1 MTSTNHRNANHEIE
15 PLFLERWSP
24 RAFTAEEIGRDE
36 LLRLFEAARWAP
48 SGYNAQP
55 WRFIYA
61 RRGDTNWDRLLG
73 LLIPFNASWAK
84 QAAALVAVVSKPT
97 LLPPGKEQEVANY
110 SHSFDAGAAW
120 ALLALQASQLGW
132 QAHGMSGFD
141 HARAAAE
148 LGLPEGY
155 RPEAIVA
162 IGRPGDRSSLPEGLQ
177 ARERPSQREPIESF
191 VFEGVYAG

>member
-1 MTSTNHRNANHEIE
+1 MTRTNHRKADHEIDG
-15 PLFLERWSP
+15 LFLARWSP
-24 RAFTAEEIGRDE
+24 RAFSADEISREE
-36 LLRLFEAARWAP
+36 LFRLFEAARWAP

-61 RRGDTNWDRLLG
+61 RRGDAHWQRLLG

-84 QAAALVAVVSKPT
+84 DAAALVAVVSKPT
-97 LLPPGKEQEVANY
+97 LRPAGKTEDVANY

-120 ALLALQASQLGW
+120 ALLALQASLLGW

-141 HARAAAE
+141 HARAGTE

-155 RPEAIVA
+155 RPEALVA
-162 IGRPGDRSSLPEGLQ
+162 IGKPGDKSQLPEGLQ
-177 ARERPSQREPIESF
+177 ARETPSQRDPIQNL
-191 VFEGVYAG
+191 VFEGVFSG

>member
-1 MTSTNHRNANHEIE
+1 MTSKNHRKADHEIDE
-15 PLFLERWSP
+15 LFLARWSP
-24 RAFTAEEIGRDE
+24 RAFSADEISRDE
-36 LLRLFEAARWAP
+36 LFRLFEAARWAP

-61 RRGDTNWDRLLG
+61 RRGDAHWQRLLG

-84 QAAALVAVVSKPT
+84 DAAALVAVVSKPT
-97 LLPPGKEQEVANY
+97 LRPAGKTEDVANY

-120 ALLALQASQLGW
+120 ALLALQASLLGW

-141 HARAAAE
+141 HARAVTE

-155 RPEAIVA
+155 RPEAFVA
-162 IGRPGDRSSLPEGLQ
+162 IGKPGDKSQLPEGLQ
-177 ARERPSQREPIESF
+177 ARETPSQRDPIQNL
-191 VFEGVYAG
+191 VFEGVFSG